1 MKKIRNISYA
11 AFACFA
17 ITFSACSQNED
28 ITPTLKGQ
36 EINATFTV
44 GGVQTRVNTLEKV
57 TNGRMMTILKY
68 CSLQMT
74 I

>member
-1 MKKIRNISYA
+1 MLHLHVCNNV
-11 AFACFA
+11 
-17 ITFSACSQNED
+17 SACSQNED